1 MFRPPTKYSE
11 YLQDVRKSI
20 DYILKRVNATT
31 VTQIVAGTNVTI
43 SPASGTGVVTINA
56 SGGGGGG
63 LPAGGTTGQILAKI
77 NNVDYNA
84 EWIDNYAL
92 WTSTVK
98 HEVKAGEAINKGQAV
113 YVSSADGTNMI
124 VSKASNALEAT
135 SSKTLG
141 ILAQSLAHNAKG
153 FVITEGLLAGLDT
166 SAAGA
171 AGDPVW
177 LGTDGNLLFGL
188 ANKPYAPANMVS
200 IGVVTRK
207 NSSNGEIFIR
217 IQNGFE
223 LDELHNVD
231 ARNPNNNDGIFY
243 NSTTQLWEHKPVSA
257 VYATPTLAQVTT
269 AGNTTTNAITV
280 GGLTVATNLIYTDT
294 VNGRVGIGTTT
305 PIEKVDIA
313 TSADNQFALVLKSV
327 TGRINFKPYLNATYG
342 ALIESTN
349 LAKTAY
355 NPLTLSGSKMLML
368 DGNVIIG
375 ATTDDG
381 FKLSV
386 NGTARVQGIL
396 TSTANINGLTVSNN
410 NSNPVIGSDGTNVI
424 IGSNQAYRIVFTS
437 NRIDFKVSDGTN
449 AINAG
454 SFTSSGS
461 LYVGGNAATTAKL
474 QVSGSITAASALA
487 QGVYFNN
494 TLVAA
499 ANNDVLVGLDIN
511 PTFTN
516 GAFTGVTNYALRLTN
531 SPAFFGGDPVAMF
544 ITNNASIRGNAT
556 TGGIL
561 YIDGSRDLTG
571 TIRLRAT
578 TVDIPGAAS
587 IGTLTSTAI
596 TVSSTN
602 TVSLVT
608 GTGVTSFRIGNTTS
622 SSIWYFENN
631 RNAPAGSLEITNSIS
646 SPGMTFFSSRNVAIN
661 SNTDSGYKLD
671 VVGADSRFNGVRVGI
686 GAGGVST
693 NTVVGTN
700 ALANN
705 TTGLSNTAV
714 GNGSLRY
721 NIDGAYNTAYGVDS
735 LNANT
740 GGGSN
745 VAVGWRALISSLT
758 AYSNVAIG
766 TQALFSNTASNNTAV
781 GTQAAYSNTTGT
793 EITAIGDR
801 ALYNSTGS
809 SNTAIGAIALYTNTT
824 GIQNT
829 AVGRAALQS
838 NTAGGT
844 NTAVGYNALFSNL
857 TGNSNTAIG
866 WRSLN
871 SNTGSNNIALG
882 YEAGFAGVANTTGAN
897 NIFIGYQAT
906 GVSATESNRTWIGN
920 SSTTSTWVG
929 GNLLVGTTTNA
940 GAKVQIKGSGNT
952 SATTSLLVQNSSGT
966 NALKIADDA
975 LSFYYGT
982 FGVVQ
987 QHFYSNNGSGAK
999 RWSDSYSIIDY
1010 TRGYGD
1016 SFLIYGGHTA
1026 NYTFEIKDGFW
1037 TKVRYPLCVSTSF
1050 NIPNASAILQAD
1062 STTQGFLQPRMTNAQ
1077 ALAITTPATGLQ
1089 VYDTTNNKNLLYNGT
1104 AWQNIA
1110 IETWLTSGSNIYY
1123 NTGNVGIGTTTP
1135 TDKFHIVDNTN
1146 GNKFGRISAGGT
1158 DASAAW
1164 VAQNDQVDNI
1174 VYRVF
1179 GSAVTGSQM
1188 GQALARSASLIAN
1201 LGGTGKFLIGSYSGT
1216 DLIFGTSDQARMR
1229 LVDATGNFLI
1239 GTMTD
1244 NGNKLT
1250 VSGNI
1255 DAQGYK
1261 VNNVLGY
1268 TGILNIPTNPPGQQ
1282 NIDIQGGIVVNIF

>member
-269 AGNTTTNAITV
+269 AGNTTTNAIEFSALNTRVSFLNPELGTRLNGIHWANGTNTV
-280 GGLTVATNLIYTDT
+280 SYAYLALSGSSGEFKIFSNASYFPTFYS
-294 VNGRVGIGTTT
+294 NGSEAMRIPTSRNVLIGTTT
-305 PIEKVDIA
+305 DAGYKLDVNGSIRSIGNSRFVGSGGSILG
-313 TSADNQFALVLKSV
+313 TNSN
-327 TGRINFKPYLNATYG
+327 NAGAIFYQNGFNGTLAISGYSNGGAELQTYQNG
-342 ALIESTN
+342 GISLGGSLI
-349 LAKTAY
+349 LQRQ
-355 NPLTLSGSKMLML
+355 SGSVL
-368 DGNVIIG
+368 I
-375 ATTDDG
+375 
-381 FKLSV
+381 
-386 NGTARVQGIL
+386 GTA
-396 TSTANINGLTVSNN
+396 NEN
-410 NSNPVIGSDGTNVI
+410 
-424 IGSNQAYRIVFTS
+424 
-437 NRIDFKVSDGTN
+437 
-449 AINAG
+449 
-454 SFTSSGS
+454 
-461 LYVGGNAATTAKL
+461 AKL
-474 QVSGSITAASALA
+474 VVAGSITAASALA

-516 GAFTGVTNYALRLTN
+516 GAFTNVTNLGLRVN
-531 SPAFFGGDPVAMF
+531 
-544 ITNNASIRGNAT
+544 GNT
-556 TGGIL
+556 QV
-561 YIDGSRDLTG
+561 R
-571 TIRLRAT
+571 
-578 TVDIPGAAS
+578 
-587 IGTLTSTAI
+587 
-596 TVSSTN
+596 
-602 TVSLVT
+602 
-608 GTGVTSFRIGNTTS
+608 GNTTQ
-622 SSIWYFENN
+622 FGFVFQVLDTAGANN
-631 RNAPAGSLEITNSIS
+631 FYIRDIGDALLKGTLWLGSQNGPTAIS
-646 SPGMTFFSSRNVAIN
+646 SGYITVASGVGTGNPFVTFTHNNGNVAFRALSN
-661 SNTDSGYKLD
+661 SVLQLNPSAGNVLIGTTTDAGFKLD

-1123 NTGNVGIGTTTP
+1123 NTGNVGIGTPTP

-1188 GQALARSASLIAN
+1188 GQALARSASLIVN